1 MYWNF
6 IYMFILQKIPQTF
19 FLRDLIKR
27 LDIFILFWYNTLNF
41 KKFLEKFKVRAFD
54 VNISKIASVSMVL

>member
-54 VNISKIASVSMVL
+54 ANIPKIASVSMVL